1 MLTIDPELG
10 EFNKS
15 TLGENWQKIL
25 DRGVSLRS
33 T

>member
-1 MLTIDPELG
+1 MLTVGPELG

-15 TLGENWQKIL
+15 TLGENRQKMF

-33 T
+33 K